1 MHKITAENKGPLANL
16 CGCVLAVWDQPP
28 CRHGE
33 WHKLYTVI
41 KCAPARL
48 TAHTGEEN
56 EVSLWSRRLK
66 VGKKRSKLKRDGCCT
81 CLENCSQTIPYKRK
95 EILTCFLVSC
105 WLTTLQGRTP
115 GGGNAVPDGQSQTE
129 DVWALSLFIE
139 GQNRQTFHSKVWN
152 SKYSNY
158 VVFSHLFW
166 LFTSLLAVNWYWC
179 TNALRYA
186 NCSGEICITRCGF
199 GMKGKAICV
208 QNFTHQCKH
217 LCISIAK

>member
-95 EILTCFLVSC
+95 VKKYWHASLFPVGSQPCRGEPLVGETLCLMVSLRLRMCGLCPSLSKDKTGKLFTQKSGTVNTVIMLCFPIYFDSLPHC
-105 WLTTLQGRTP
+105 WL
-115 GGGNAVPDGQSQTE
+115 
-129 DVWALSLFIE
+129 
-139 GQNRQTFHSKVWN
+139 
-152 SKYSNY
+152 
-158 VVFSHLFW
+158 
-166 LFTSLLAVNWYWC
+166 
-179 TNALRYA
+179 
-186 NCSGEICITRCGF
+186 
-199 GMKGKAICV
+199 
-208 QNFTHQCKH
+208 
-217 LCISIAK
+217 